1 MRLNSE
7 EQDAVIN
14 PGDILI
20 GDINGVVCLPQG
32 LAEKALDL
40 MQSQVDGRYSLP
52 PDGGCKR

>member
-52 PDGGCKR
+52 PDG